1 MFRHTSKHPEIFV
14 RLDVRLNV
22 LEFSNVYT
30 YFLGR
35 LDVNP
40 KSFWFIQVVLKMM
53 MMMKMMKMMDWIAWI
68 ASIMTMVMVMKGLKK
83 EGCEKMAKAS
93 QGVGATRLA
102 KQMSASALN
111 HIWFAILDA
120 MEGLRTPERHGET
133 WTKTFLF

>member
-1 MFRHTSKHPEIFV
+1 MFRRTSKHPEIFV

-53 MMMKMMKMMDWIAWI
+53 MMMKMMKMMDWIA
-68 ASIMTMVMVMKGLKK
+68 SIMTMGLKK

-133 WTKTFLF
+133 WTKTFFILNFIATL

>member
-1 MFRHTSKHPEIFV
+1 MFRRTSKHPEIFV

-53 MMMKMMKMMDWIAWI
+53 MMMKMMDWI

-102 KQMSASALN
+102 KQMPASALN
-111 HIWFAILDA
+111 QRWFAILDA
-120 MEGLRTPERHGET
+120 MEGLRTPN
-133 WTKTFLF
+133 